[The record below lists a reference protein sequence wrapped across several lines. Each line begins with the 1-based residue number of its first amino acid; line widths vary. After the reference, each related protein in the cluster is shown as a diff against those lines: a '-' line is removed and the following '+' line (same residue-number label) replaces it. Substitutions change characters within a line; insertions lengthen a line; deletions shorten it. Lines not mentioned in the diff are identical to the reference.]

1 MLYAPD
7 RDDGVM
13 LLMDLDRIVLP
24 VRSITRPV
32 LESMVLP
39 ELSIILVR
47 GDDTVLRLPT
57 EELLPET
64 DVRVSVPDDL
74 PAKRA
79 EVEEVLFAELVL

>member
-79 EVEEVLFAELVL
+79 EVAEVLFAELVL